1 MNQKPRGGLHS
12 QNGGVGRG
20 FHLFL
25 GPFFLEWPH
34 PRALPEDA
42 KSAIG
47 PKCMQYK
54 SIAAFLLP
62 LSTPLLD

>member
-25 GPFFLEWPH
+25 GPFFLEWHH
-34 PRALPEDA
+34 PRAVLEDA

-47 PKCMQYK
+47 
-54 SIAAFLLP
+54 S
-62 LSTPLLD
+62 